1 MNKEASNSS
10 VLNNS
15 DGRYLCILL
24 CCPLLF
30 ALQNQDEVLLA
41 SGREWSVSPSPVWRP
56 PKMYCISKNR
66 TNNNSRNK
74 KKPPKKPSY
83 FLFPMNLYFSR
94 QLETYINSS
103 YRLDFSCKTALPK
116 CFQKGKK
123 NMKNL
128 IATTAARR
136 SFLFPYIL
144 GTGLIGSH

>member
-10 VLNNS
+10 VLNKS
-15 DGRYLCILL
+15 DGKYLCILL

-30 ALQNQDEVLLA
+30 ALQKQDEVLLA
-41 SGREWSVSPSPVWRP
+41 SEWEWSASPSPVWRP
-56 PKMYCISKNR
+56 PKMYCISKTR

-74 KKPPKKPSY
+74 KTLKKPRY
-83 FLFPMNLYFSR
+83 FLFPMNLSFSR

>member
-15 DGRYLCILL
+15 DGKYLCILL
-24 CCPLLF
+24 GCPLLF
-30 ALQNQDEVLLA
+30 ALQKQDEVLLA
-41 SGREWSVSPSPVWRP
+41 SEWEWSASPSPVWRP
-56 PKMYCISKNR
+56 PKMYCISKTR

-74 KKPPKKPSY
+74 KTLKKPRY
-83 FLFPMNLYFSR
+83 FLFPMNLSFSR

-103 YRLDFSCKTALPK
+103 YRLDFSCKTSLPK